1 MRTSDGVRRGHNG
14 PVEAPPRAVGSS
26 LRLLPNA
33 LTIVRLV
40 ALVPFCVLLARAEDG
55 QSVAAGLL
63 FGAASLTDWF
73 DGWLARRLGVQS
85 RFGRLADPL
94 ADRLLI
100 GSGTI
105 LLWYHDR
112 LPAVV
117 MLLIV
122 GRDVLLLSGL
132 SLLRDRGYE
141 LSVILL
147 GKTATFVLMAG
158 LGLTMLTDPGTDW
171 PGVVLYTG
179 IALSVAAGILYVLTV
194 PARLRA
200 ARTGAGSGGTSSKVS

>member
-1 MRTSDGVRRGHNG
+1 MQ
-14 PVEAPPRAVGSS
+14 EPRAVASP
-26 LRLLPNA
+26 LRGLPNA
-33 LTIVRLV
+33 LTVVRLV
-40 ALVPFCVLLARAEDG
+40 ALVPFCVLLARSDDG
-55 QSVAAGLL
+55 YSVTAGLL

-100 GSGTI
+100 GSATI
-105 LLWYHDR
+105 LLWFHDR
-112 LPAVV
+112 VPAVV

-122 GRDVLLLSGL
+122 GRDVLLISGF

-158 LGLTMLTDPGTDW
+158 LGLTMLTRPGTAW
-171 PGVVLYTG
+171 PEVVLYVG
-179 IALSVAAGILYVLTV
+179 IALSVTAGVLYVVTV

-200 ARTGAGSGGTSSKVS
+200 ARGAVSSGGSSSKAS

>member
-1 MRTSDGVRRGHNG
+1 M
-14 PVEAPPRAVGSS
+14 
-26 LRLLPNA
+26 PNA
-33 LTIVRLV
+33 LTVVRLV
-40 ALVPFCVLLARAEDG
+40 ALLPFCVLLYRADG
-55 QSVAAGLL
+55 GHSVAAGLL

-112 LPAVV
+112 LPAAVL
-117 MLLIV
+117 LLIV

-158 LGLTMLTDPGTDW
+158 LGLTMLTQPGTTW
-171 PGVVLYTG
+171 PDVVLYAG
-179 IALSVAAGILYVLTV
+179 IALSVAAGVLYVVTV

-200 ARTGAGSGGTSSKVS
+200 ARAAPSRGGSTSKAS